1 MAFVLLRNSDQTK
14 YQNLTNELI
23 SQYSMENH
31 QYLKTITA
39 TTDILA
45 NHKHDNYMIE
55 QDDKY
60 KKQEKQDE
68 DDNRRIA
75 TNEPEFCTICWN
87 SMLLLWRERS
97 QKSTMP

>member
-1 MAFVLLRNSDQTK
+1 MVRKICGHTEEYQTETDRSTKQQTELKHQRFEGCMAFVLLRNSDQAK

-45 NHKHDNYMIE
+45 NHKHD
-55 QDDKY
+55 KY
-60 KKQEKQDE
+60 
-68 DDNRRIA
+68 I
-75 TNEPEFCTICWN
+75 
-87 SMLLLWRERS
+87 
-97 QKSTMP
+97 